1 MNSEAHGNVSGG
13 KFPRFS
19 IVIPTD
25 GRATALRN
33 TLECLR
39 FIDYPC
45 FEVCVVYGP
54 TSDGTCELLEKYN
67 GEVKVAACPER
78 NINMARNIGI
88 ALSAGEI
95 VAFID
100 DDGFA
105 EPEWLRDLEEALR
118 DPLVAGAG
126 GVVYDHTGAKPQ
138 YLYSSANRLGQ
149 ADWKR
154 QMPAA
159 EFNFPFSFNFP
170 YLQGTNCAFRRSA
183 LLAIGG
189 FDEEYEFYLE
199 ETDLCCRLV
208 DAGFLI
214 RQLPRA
220 LVHHKFLP
228 SEIRNEH
235 RVTRRRYVVLKNKI
249 YFSLIN
255 NRGHYGL
262 DQAIRDAV
270 GFIDDHERDVQHHIQ
285 NGRMEPEDQCTFRSD
300 VERAWEVGLRRG
312 LSGQR
317 RLLQKETLSRHA
329 TNYLEYPRPC
339 PSAGR
344 RTFVY
349 ISNEYPPD
357 RMYGGIGRFVHQLA
371 RDSAALGYHV
381 HVLSGGQDHDRV
393 DFEDGVWVHRLC
405 PQVAAAPPPADLE
418 VPSHIWARAMTMKG
432 ALDGIAAKRQV
443 TAVCAPIWD
452 CEGAALLDDGRF
464 PLVTSLQTTLRS
476 WLSSNPELAADP
488 SFKDFARQML
498 VLEARII
505 LNSNGIFA
513 ISRAIVE
520 EIECGYGLRMD
531 RSRVTFIPLGLEDWT
546 NLPSDSPPLLPSGAL
561 RLLFVGRLEGRK
573 GIDVLLGA
581 AKHVLVRHPHV
592 HLDIAGNDAIPGPGG
607 RPWRLLF
614 EEDREAD
621 PIRAR
626 ITFHGEVTEAR
637 LRGLYRDCDVV
648 VNPSRFESFGLM
660 LVEGMMFGK
669 PVIGCRAGGMVEVVE
684 DGKTGLLAEA
694 GDIPSLEGCLDRLIE
709 DAELRA
715 RLGAAGRARYEKY
728 FTAERM
734 TAEVVAF
741 LSHIRASWSGTPGSL
756 ATADSIR

>member
-1 MNSEAHGNVSGG
+1 MHSEAYLNGG
-13 KFPRFS
+13 KSPRFS

-39 FIDYPC
+39 FIDYPS

-78 NINMARNIGI
+78 NANMARNIGI

-100 DDGFA
+100 DDGVA
-105 EPEWLRDLEEALR
+105 EPEWLGDLEQAFR

-138 YLYSSANRLGQ
+138 YLYSSANRLGR

-154 QMPAA
+154 EIPADQ
-159 EFNFPFSFNFP
+159 FNFPLSFNFP

-183 LLAIGG
+183 LLAVDG
-189 FDEEYEFYLE
+189 FDEEYEYYLE
-199 ETDLCCRLV
+199 DTDICCRLL
-208 DAGFLI
+208 DAGLPI
-214 RQLPRA
+214 RQLSRA
-220 LVHHKFLP
+220 LVHHKYLA
-228 SEIRNEH
+228 SEVRNEH
-235 RVTRRRYVVLKNKI
+235 RVMRRRYVVLKNKI
-249 YFSLIN
+249 YFSLVN

-262 DQAIRDAV
+262 DQAIRDAA
-270 GFIDDHERDVQHHIQ
+270 GFIDDHERDLQYHIR
-285 NGRMEPEDQCTFRSD
+285 NGRLDAEDEGTFRSD

-317 RLLQKETLSRHA
+317 RLLRKETLNRYAAH
-329 TNYLEYPRPC
+329 YLEYPRPC
-339 PSAGR
+339 PRAGR
-344 RTFVY
+344 QTFVY
-349 ISNEYPPD
+349 ISNQYPPD

-381 HVLSGGQDHDRV
+381 HVLSGGEDHDRV

-405 PQVAAAPPPADLE
+405 TQVAAAPFPGDLE
-418 VPSHIWARAMTMKG
+418 VPPHIWVHAATMKG

-452 CEGAALLDDGRF
+452 CEGVAVLADGRF
-464 PLVTSLQTTLRS
+464 PLVTSLQTTMRS
-476 WLSSNPELAADP
+476 WLATNPELASDP
-488 SFKDFARQML
+488 SFATDIGRQIL
-498 VLEARII
+498 ALEAQI
-505 LNSNGIFA
+505 LRGSDGIFA
-513 ISRAIVE
+513 ISHAIVE
-520 EIECGYGLRMD
+520 EIEQGYGLQMD
-531 RSRVTFIPLGLEDWT
+531 RERVAFIPLGLEDWT
-546 NLPSDSPPLLPSGAL
+546 SLPADPPPPVSSNAI

-573 GIDVLLGA
+573 GIDVLLAA
-581 AKHVLVRHPHV
+581 AKHVLIRHPSV
-592 HLDIAGNDAIPGPGG
+592 HLDIAGNDRIPGPGG
-607 RPWRLLF
+607 QPWRKLF
-614 EEDREAD
+614 EKDLEAD
-621 PIRAR
+621 LIRTRVA
-626 ITFHGEVTEAR
+626 FHGIVTDTR
-637 LRGLYRDCDVV
+637 LRGLYRACDVLV
-648 VNPSRFESFGLM
+648 SPSRFESFGLT

-684 DGKTGLLAEA
+684 EGKTGLLAEP
-694 GDIPSLEGCLDRLIE
+694 GDIPSLEGCLNRLIE

-715 RLGAAGRARYEKY
+715 RLGVAARARYEKY
-728 FTAERM
+728 FTADRM
-734 TAEVVAF
+734 TAQVVTF
-741 LSHIRASWSGTPGSL
+741 LSQIGNPGRSN
-756 ATADSIR
+756 RV

>member
-1 MNSEAHGNVSGG
+1 MNSEADVNGEKS
-13 KFPRFS
+13 PRFS

-39 FIDYPC
+39 FIDYPS

-54 TSDGTCELLEKYN
+54 TSDGTGELLEKYH

-78 NINMARNIGI
+78 NANMARNIGI
-88 ALSAGEI
+88 ALAAGEI

-105 EPEWLRDLEEALR
+105 EPEWLHDLEEAFR
-118 DPLVAGAG
+118 DPLVGGAG

-149 ADWKR
+149 ADWQR
-154 QMPAA
+154 QIPAH

-183 LLAIGG
+183 LLAVDG
-189 FDEEYEFYLE
+189 FDEEYEYYLDD
-199 ETDLCCRLV
+199 TDLCCRLV

-214 RQLPRA
+214 HQLSRA

-228 SEIRNEH
+228 SHTRNED
-235 RVTRRRYVVLKNKI
+235 RVTRRWYLVVKNKI

-262 DQAIRDAV
+262 DQAIRDAAS
-270 GFIDDHERDVQHHIQ
+270 FIDLHERDLQYHLQ
-285 NGRMEPEDQCTFRSD
+285 NGRLEPEHLCTFRSD
-300 VERAWEVGLRRG
+300 VERAWEVGLTRG

-317 RLLQKETLSRHA
+317 RLLQKKTLSRYI

-344 RTFVY
+344 QTFVY
-349 ISNEYPPD
+349 ISNQYPPD

-381 HVLSGGQDHDRV
+381 HVLSGGENYDRV

-405 PQVAAAPPPADLE
+405 SQAAAAPPPANLE
-418 VPSHIWARAMTMKG
+418 VPSHIWAHATMIKA
-432 ALDGIAAKRQV
+432 ALDGIAAKRRV

-452 CEGAALLDDGRF
+452 CEGAAVLADGRF
-464 PLVTSLQTTLRS
+464 PLVTSLQTTMRS
-476 WLSSNPELAADP
+476 WLATNPELASDP
-488 SFKDFARQML
+488 SFMADFGRQML
-498 VLEARII
+498 ALEAQI
-505 LNSNGIFA
+505 LQGSDGIFA

-520 EIECGYGLRMD
+520 EIEQGYHLQMD
-531 RSRVTFIPLGLEDWT
+531 RDRVALIPLGLEDWT
-546 NLPSDSPPLLPSGAL
+546 SLPADPPPAVSSNAI

-573 GIDVLLGA
+573 GIDVLLAA
-581 AKHVLVRHPHV
+581 AKHVLIRHPNV
-592 HLDIAGNDAIPGPGG
+592 HLDIAGNDGIPGPGG
-607 RPWRLLF
+607 QPWRKLF
-614 EEDREAD
+614 EKDLEAD
-621 PIRAR
+621 LIRTR
-626 ITFHGEVTEAR
+626 VVFHGMVSETR
-637 LRGLYRDCDVV
+637 LRGLYRACDVLV
-648 VNPSRFESFGLM
+648 GPSRFESFGLM

-669 PVIGCRAGGMVEVVE
+669 PVIGCRAGGMMEVVE
-684 DGKTGLLAEA
+684 EGKTGLLAEP
-694 GDIPSLEGCLDRLIE
+694 GDIPSLEGCLNRLIE

-715 RLGAAGRARYEKY
+715 RLGVAARARYEKY
-728 FTAERM
+728 FRADRM
-734 TAEVVAF
+734 TAEVVTF
-741 LSHIRASWSGTPGSL
+741 LSRIGNSRSRKPRLTST
-756 ATADSIR
+756 T